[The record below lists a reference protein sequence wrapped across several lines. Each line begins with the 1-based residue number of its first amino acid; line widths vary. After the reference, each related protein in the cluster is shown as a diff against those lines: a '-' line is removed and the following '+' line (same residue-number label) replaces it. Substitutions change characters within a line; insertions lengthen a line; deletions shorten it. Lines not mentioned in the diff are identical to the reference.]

1 MMRWV
6 LAAVLLLIV
15 LFFVVQRVPFVQNRV
30 MDKAITVQLTNR
42 GHELLEEDALRA
54 LLCGTASPLPHP
66 TRAKACV
73 AVYAGGKFWIVDTG
87 PGSWNRLALTGI
99 DPSRIG
105 GIFLTHFHSDH
116 IGDLGEF
123 NLQTW
128 AGGRPEPLRVFG
140 PTGVERVVNG
150 FQEAYALDTGYR
162 TAHHSPEFMP
172 PDKAKMLPVV
182 MEDMRDGEQTVVLEE
197 DGLRVLA
204 FNVDHSPVKPAVGY
218 RFEYL
223 GRSVVISGDTVK
235 SSSLVAAAKGA
246 DVLIHEAQANHII
259 SRIGDLATE
268 NDRPRAAT
276 IMKDIVSY
284 HTTPEQAAQSANEA
298 GVELLVMYHL
308 LPPPP
313 VRMMERVF
321 ARGVDEIRDDGWLI
335 ADDGLLVTLPASSD
349 EIEISSR

>member
-1 MMRWV
+1 MKRWLLVAGLV
-6 LAAVLLLIV
+6 LVVAFFAA
-15 LFFVVQRVPFVQNRV
+15 QRVPFIQDWV
-30 MDKAITVQLTNR
+30 MDKAITSQLTSR
-42 GHELLEEDALRA
+42 GHELLDKDALRA

-150 FQEAYALDTGYR
+150 FEEAYALDTGYR

-172 PDKAKMLPVV
+172 PDKAKMLPIV
-182 MEDMRDGEQTVVLEE
+182 MQDMKDGEQTVVLEE

-223 GRSVVISGDTVK
+223 GRSVVVSGDTAK
-235 SSSLVAAAKGA
+235 SSSLVAAAEGA

-259 SRIGDLATE
+259 SRIGELARE

-284 HTTPEQAAQSANEA
+284 HTTPEQAARSANEA
-298 GVELLVMYHL
+298 GVDLLVMYHL
-308 LPPPP
+308 IPPPP
-313 VRMMERVF
+313 ARMVERVF
-321 ARGVDEIRDDGWLI
+321 ARGVDEIRGDGWLI
-335 ADDGLLVTLPASSD
+335 ADDGLLLTLPAGSD
-349 EIEISSR
+349 EIEIASR

>member
-6 LAAVLLLIV
+6 LAAVLLLLV

-123 NLQTW
+123 NL
-128 AGGRPEPLRVFG
+128 
-140 PTGVERVVNG
+140 
-150 FQEAYALDTGYR
+150 
-162 TAHHSPEFMP
+162 
-172 PDKAKMLPVV
+172 
-182 MEDMRDGEQTVVLEE
+182 
-197 DGLRVLA
+197 
-204 FNVDHSPVKPAVGY
+204 
-218 RFEYL
+218 
-223 GRSVVISGDTVK
+223 
-235 SSSLVAAAKGA
+235 
-246 DVLIHEAQANHII
+246 
-259 SRIGDLATE
+259 
-268 NDRPRAAT
+268 
-276 IMKDIVSY
+276 
-284 HTTPEQAAQSANEA
+284 
-298 GVELLVMYHL
+298 
-308 LPPPP
+308 
-313 VRMMERVF
+313 
-321 ARGVDEIRDDGWLI
+321 
-335 ADDGLLVTLPASSD
+335 
-349 EIEISSR
+349 